1 MEIAVV
7 SDTHIPTRETE
18 IPGPFRERI
27 AAADHTVHA
36 GDFETRAVLDD
47 LRDLATDL
55 TAVYGN
61 IDPADIGLPAVADF
75 RAEGV
80 HLVVSHG
87 TLNPVEA
94 AVHQTDATTIGSGS
108 EVYRAAI
115 ADTARVRARAWT
127 SEDTV
132 VGIGGHIHEVVDEEF
147 EGIRVLNPGSVTG
160 ADPAERPTMLT
171 LTLDSGDVDVTLH
184 EL

>member
-1 MEIAVV
+1 MQIAVI

-18 IPGPFRERI
+18 IPAPFRERI
-27 AAADHTVHA
+27 AAADHTIHA

-61 IDPADIGLPAVADF
+61 IDAADIGLPAVADL

-87 TLNPVEA
+87 TLNPVKA
-94 AVHQTDATTIGSGS
+94 AVHQTDATTIGSGP
-108 EVYRAAI
+108 EAYYAAI
-115 ADTARVRARAWT
+115 ADTARVRARAWA

-132 VGIGGHIHEVVDEEF
+132 VGIGGHIHEVVDEQF
-147 EGIRVLNPGSVTG
+147 EGIRVLNPGSATG
-160 ADPAERPTMLT
+160 ADPADVPTMMT
-171 LTLDSGDVDVTLH
+171 LTLDDGAVDVELH
-184 EL
+184 ER